1 MKFVIKDIFSEY
13 EQIRSFFWIRSHL
26 LKNP

>member
-13 EQIRSFFWIRSHL
+13 EQIRSFFWIRLHL
-26 LKNP
+26 LKNL